1 MHVLSINVGQ
11 PRSIIRKPGQE
22 SITGIFKTPAEG
34 PVGITTE
41 GLVGDHIH
49 NKKVHGGPDQ
59 AVYIYGQDDY
69 DFWRDELS
77 DVITPG
83 LFGENLTI
91 SDLESAEFNIG
102 DILHFGEV
110 VLQVTKPRNP
120 CSTLAAKIGDPKFVK
135 KFRHAGRPG
144 LYCRVLQTGEITAG
158 DPVTVEK
165 YQGDTVSIPEMVE
178 NYYHPDKSEAG
189 LRRFLAA
196 PLAIR
201 DRETLESLL
210 AKLQSE

>member
-11 PRSIIRKPGQE
+11 PRSIKRKPGQE
-22 SITGIFKTPAEG
+22 SITGIYKTPAEG

-41 GLVGDHIH
+41 GLIGDHIL

-59 AVYIYGQDDY
+59 AVYIYGQADY
-69 DFWRDELS
+69 DFWKDELGEM
-77 DVITPG
+77 ITPG
-83 LFGENLTI
+83 LFGENLTF

-102 DILHFGEV
+102 DIFHIGDV
-110 VLQVTKPRNP
+110 VLQVTKPRSP
-120 CSTLAAKIGDPKFVK
+120 CSTLAAKIGDPTFVR
-135 KFRHAGRPG
+135 KFRQAGRPG

-158 DPVTVEK
+158 DTVTVEK

-178 NYYHPDKSEAG
+178 NYNHPDKSEAG

-196 PLAIR
+196 PIAIR
-201 DRETLESLL
+201 DREAFEAMLS
-210 AKLQSE
+210 KLNPE